1 MTTYGGKVS
10 RNNIERQ
17 IAMSEKP
24 SENPSSLRRN
34 VNMLGTLLG
43 DVIRDHKGETF
54 FNKIEAIRQ
63 LSKAARSDELGD
75 DGGNQKAEQQ
85 ALLDL
90 LHSLPDDE
98 LVPVVRSFSHFLNL
112 TNIAEQFHLVSRDCE
127 TSYCVPDHF
136 RELLKALKQK
146 GFTDQQ
152 IAEKA
157 SELDIEVVLT
167 AHPTEVTRRTLIQ
180 KYEQVFQ
187 CLNELE
193 NQSLSDNEKQH
204 VEERIRQLIT
214 QAWHTY
220 EFRSKRPTPVD
231 EAKGGFATI
240 EHSLWNAVPQFVRKM
255 DDRLQA
261 FTGHKLAIDAVPV
274 HFSSWMGGDRDG
286 NPFVTSV
293 VTREV
298 LLLSRWMA
306 ADLFLRDLKPLISE
320 LSMNDCSNELRALV
334 GDSREPYW
342 SLLKDLREKLK
353 HTRQWCERGLARPGD
368 ADSAPTAGVLLDNE
382 ELIKPLRLCYESLH
396 ACGLGVI
403 ADGPLLD
410 TLRRAYCFGLT
421 LIKLDIRQ
429 ESGRHTQA
437 LSELTKALGLG
448 DYEHWEELE
457 RQSFLLKELQNPR
470 PLLPHKWLPSPE
482 VQEVIDTCRV
492 VAAEGSRALNCYV
505 ISMAKQPSDVL
516 AVALLLKECGVDF
529 DMPIV
534 PLFET
539 LDDLDN
545 AAECIRHLLSLP
557 WYRGYCHGGQMVM
570 IGYSDSAK
578 DAGWMAAAWAQYRAM
593 EAVTAV
599 CAEADVR
606 LTLFHGRGGTIGRGG
621 GPAHAAILSQPP
633 GSVNNRLRVTE
644 QGEMIRFKFG
654 FPQVA
659 VQSLMLYASATLEA
673 TLLPPPVPK
682 QEWRDVMDQLSVD
695 SVKVYRGIV
704 REEPDF
710 VPYFRA
716 VTPEMELGKLPL
728 GSRPAKRKPNGGVES
743 LRAIPW
749 IFAWTQ
755 IRLMLPTWLGCGE
768 ALENAVSN
776 GKRDVLEEMMT
787 DWPFFKARL
796 EMLEMVFMKTDS
808 QLAKYYEDQL
818 VPENLRYLGERLRLM
833 LSSAIEVL
841 LDLKEGDEL
850 MSSHPQNKEA
860 IGLRNPYTDPL
871 NFLQA
876 ELLQRVRS
884 HEEGAEV
891 SEELEKA
898 LMITIA
904 GIAAGMRNTG

>member
-1 MTTYGGKVS
+1 
-10 RNNIERQ
+10 
-17 IAMSEKP
+17 MSE
-24 SENPSSLRRN
+24 SPSSLRRN

-43 DVIRDHKGETF
+43 DVIRDHKGDAF

-63 LSKAARSDELGD
+63 LSKAARSDEGHD
-75 DGGNQKAEQQ
+75 ASENADQQ
-85 ALLDL
+85 ALLEL
-90 LHSLPDDE
+90 LHELPDNE
-98 LVPVVRSFSHFLNL
+98 LTPVVRSFSHFLNL
-112 TNIAEQFHLVSRDCE
+112 TNIAEQYNLVSRECE
-127 TSYCVPDHF
+127 DSYCVPDHF
-136 RELLKALKQK
+136 QELLKALKQK
-146 GFTDQQ
+146 GFSDQQ
-152 IAEKA
+152 IADKA
-157 SELDIEVVLT
+157 AELDIEVVLT

-180 KYEQVFQ
+180 KYEQIFQ
-187 CLNELE
+187 CLDELD
-193 NQSLSDNEKQH
+193 NPSLAEREQQR
-204 VEERIRQLIT
+204 VEGRIRQLIT
-214 QAWHTY
+214 QAWHTW

-240 EHSLWNAVPQFVRKM
+240 EHSLWSAVPQFVRKM
-255 DDRLQA
+255 DEQLQS
-261 FTGHKLAIDAVPV
+261 FTGERLPIDAVPV

-286 NPFVTSV
+286 NPFVTSE

-306 ADLFLRDLKPLISE
+306 ADLYLRDLKPLISE
-320 LSMNDCSNELRALV
+320 LSMNDCSDELRELA
-334 GDSREPYW
+334 GDSLEPYW
-342 SLLKDLREKLK
+342 EVLKDLREKLK
-353 HTRQWCERGLARPGD
+353 HTRQWCERALARHG
-368 ADSAPTAGVLLDNE
+368 SANELPTAGVLFDNDD
-382 ELIKPLRLCYESLH
+382 LIKPLRLCYESLH
-396 ACGLGVI
+396 SCGLGII

-410 TLRRAYCFGLT
+410 VLRRAHCFGLT

-429 ESGRHTQA
+429 ESSRHTQVF
-437 LSELTKALGLG
+437 SELTKSLGLG

-470 PLLPHKWLPSPE
+470 PLLPHNWKPSAD
-482 VQEVIDTCRV
+482 VQEVLDTCRV
-492 VAAEGSRALNCYV
+492 VAAEGAKALNCYV
-505 ISMAKQPSDVL
+505 ISMAKKPSDVL

-529 DMPIV
+529 DIPIA

-545 AAECIRHLLSLP
+545 AQECIRHLLSLP

-593 EAVTAV
+593 EAVTKE
-599 CAEADVR
+599 CTEAGVR

-673 TLLPPPVPK
+673 TLLPPPTPK
-682 QEWRDVMDQLSVD
+682 QEWRDVMDQLSED

-716 VTPEMELGKLPL
+716 VTPELELGKLPL

-755 IRLMLPTWLGCGE
+755 IRLMLPTWLGCGQ
-768 ALENAVSN
+768 ALATAIEKDNRGVIE
-776 GKRDVLEEMMT
+776 DMMT
-787 DWPFFKARL
+787 NWPFFKARL
-796 EMLEMVFMKTDS
+796 DMLEMVFMKTDA

-818 VPENLRYLGERLRLM
+818 VPENLRYLGERLRHM
-833 LSSAIEVL
+833 LSDAIGIL
-841 LDLKEGDEL
+841 LDLKGGDEL
-850 MSSHPQNKEA
+850 MSGNPQTREA
-860 IGLRNPYTDPL
+860 IALRNPYTDPL

-876 ELLQRVRS
+876 ELLQRVR
-884 HEEGAEV
+884 AESSDEDEKL
-891 SEELEKA
+891 SEALEQA
-898 LMITIA
+898 LMVTMA

>member
-1 MTTYGGKVS
+1 
-10 RNNIERQ
+10 
-17 IAMSEKP
+17 MSEK
-24 SENPSSLRRN
+24 SSKTPSSLRQN

-43 DVIRDHKGETF
+43 DVIRDHKGEDF
-54 FNKIEAIRQ
+54 FNKIESIRQ
-63 LSKAARSDELGD
+63 LSKAARSDAVD
-75 DGGNQKAEQQ
+75 DEGVNEQQ
-85 ALLDL
+85 ALLSL

-98 LVPVVRSFSHFLNL
+98 LVPVVRSLSHFLNL
-112 TNIAEQFHLVSRDCE
+112 TNIAEQFLLVSKDCE
-127 TSYCVPDHF
+127 ASYCVPDHF
-136 RELLKALKQK
+136 CELLEALKQK
-146 GFTDQQ
+146 GFSDQQ
-152 IAEKA
+152 IVNKA
-157 SELDIEVVLT
+157 SELDVEVVLT

-187 CLNELE
+187 CLNDLE
-193 NQSLSDNEKQH
+193 NQSLSGNEKQRI
-204 VEERIRQLIT
+204 EQRIRQLIT

-220 EFRSKRPTPVD
+220 EFRSQRPTPVD

-240 EHSLWNAVPQFVRKM
+240 ERSLWNAVPQFVRQI
-255 DDRLQA
+255 DDRLHA
-261 FTGHKLAIDAVPV
+261 FTGHRLAIDAVPV

-286 NPFVTSV
+286 NPFVTSE

-320 LSMNDCSNELRALV
+320 LSMNDCSDELRALV
-334 GDSREPYW
+334 GDASEPYW
-342 SLLKDLREKLK
+342 TVLKDLREKLQ
-353 HTRQWCERGLARPGD
+353 HTRQWCEYNLARLGGAHLMP
-368 ADSAPTAGVLLDNE
+368 SAGVILDSK

-396 ACGLGVI
+396 ACRLGVI

-410 TLRRAYCFGLT
+410 MLRRAYCFGLT

-437 LSELTKALGLG
+437 LGELTKALGLG
-448 DYEHWEELE
+448 DYEHWKELE
-457 RQSFLLKELQNPR
+457 RQSFLLKELQSPR
-470 PLLPHKWLPSPE
+470 PLLPHKWSPSPE
-482 VQEVIDTCRV
+482 SQEVIDTCRMI
-492 VAAEGSRALNCYV
+492 ATEGSGALNCYV
-505 ISMAKQPSDVL
+505 ISMATQPSDVL

-534 PLFET
+534 PLFEA
-539 LDDLDN
+539 LDDLN
-545 AAECIRHLLSLP
+545 GAAECIRHLLSLP
-557 WYRGYCHGGQMVM
+557 WYYGYCHGGQMVM

-599 CAEADVR
+599 CVDANVR

-644 QGEMIRFKFG
+644 QGEMVRFKFG

-710 VPYFRA
+710 VPYFQA

-728 GSRPAKRKPNGGVES
+728 GSRPTKRKSNGGVES

-768 ALENAVSN
+768 ALRNAIKN
-776 GKRDVLEEMMT
+776 GSRGVLEEMMA

-796 EMLEMVFMKTDS
+796 EMLEMVFMKTDV

-818 VPENLRYLGERLRLM
+818 VPDRLRYLGEKLRNM
-833 LSSAIEVL
+833 LSSVVEIL
-841 LDLKEGDEL
+841 LELKGGDEL
-850 MSSHPQNKEA
+850 MSSDPLNKEA
-860 IGLRNPYTDPL
+860 ISLRNPYTDPL

-876 ELLQRVRS
+876 ELLHRVRS
-884 HEEGAEV
+884 HEKIAGEDAEV
-891 SEELEKA
+891 GKELEQA